1 MIGFTDNFFM
11 EFKMDQKCL
20 LMGLLQA
27 HRDPNIYKTSVF
39 ISRKYLYSLSSETH
53 MSFPSAPI
61 CQTIVRR
68 GDTCDE
74 TAFKPLLAKQV
85 LIFFSQSFRRWYHF
99 RSSFRRSTTRDWM
112 NMEGAKRT
120 PLSAR
125 KKHKRKSKR
134 LVRSIVTYL
143 KSDAYLYAPL
153 FSDLSPLPP
162 QIHTPPP
169 SNSESSKAE
178 DLHVAGNVRWFLN

>member
-1 MIGFTDNFFM
+1 
-11 EFKMDQKCL
+11 
-20 LMGLLQA
+20 
-27 HRDPNIYKTSVF
+27 
-39 ISRKYLYSLSSETH
+39 
-53 MSFPSAPI
+53 
-61 CQTIVRR
+61 
-68 GDTCDE
+68 
-74 TAFKPLLAKQV
+74 
-85 LIFFSQSFRRWYHF
+85 
-99 RSSFRRSTTRDWM
+99 M

-178 DLHVAGNVRWFLN
+178 DLPVADCEAGTSKITNLVTMEVSTMREDNRNLRSDTADHALHNGRISSSKRSLVILDGQRTGEKTVKPDPRGVPIK

>member
-1 MIGFTDNFFM
+1 
-11 EFKMDQKCL
+11 
-20 LMGLLQA
+20 
-27 HRDPNIYKTSVF
+27 
-39 ISRKYLYSLSSETH
+39 
-53 MSFPSAPI
+53 
-61 CQTIVRR
+61 
-68 GDTCDE
+68 
-74 TAFKPLLAKQV
+74 
-85 LIFFSQSFRRWYHF
+85 
-99 RSSFRRSTTRDWM
+99 M
-112 NMEGAKRT
+112 NMEGEKRT

-169 SNSESSKAE
+169 SNSESSKTE
-178 DLHVAGNVRWFLN
+178 DLPVADRLDCEAGTSKITNLVTMEVSTMREDNRNLRSDTADHALHNGRISSSKRSLVILDGQRTGVSR

>member
-1 MIGFTDNFFM
+1 
-11 EFKMDQKCL
+11 
-20 LMGLLQA
+20 
-27 HRDPNIYKTSVF
+27 
-39 ISRKYLYSLSSETH
+39 
-53 MSFPSAPI
+53 
-61 CQTIVRR
+61 
-68 GDTCDE
+68 
-74 TAFKPLLAKQV
+74 
-85 LIFFSQSFRRWYHF
+85 
-99 RSSFRRSTTRDWM
+99 
-112 NMEGAKRT
+112 MEGAKRT

-178 DLHVAGNVRWFLN
+178 DLHVADRLDCEAGKPQITNLVAVEVSTMREDKRNLRSDTAEHTLNNGRISSSKRSLVILDGQQTGVSQEKTVKPDPRGVPIK

>member
-1 MIGFTDNFFM
+1 
-11 EFKMDQKCL
+11 
-20 LMGLLQA
+20 
-27 HRDPNIYKTSVF
+27 
-39 ISRKYLYSLSSETH
+39 
-53 MSFPSAPI
+53 
-61 CQTIVRR
+61 
-68 GDTCDE
+68 
-74 TAFKPLLAKQV
+74 
-85 LIFFSQSFRRWYHF
+85 
-99 RSSFRRSTTRDWM
+99 M

-178 DLHVAGNVRWFLN
+178 DLPHWPISLKLFWKNSHIYIISKFVKKTKNKIYKHLLNYRLDCEAGTSKITNLVTMEVSTMREDNRNLRSDTADHALHNGRISSSKRSLVILDGQRTGVSR

>member
-1 MIGFTDNFFM
+1 
-11 EFKMDQKCL
+11 
-20 LMGLLQA
+20 
-27 HRDPNIYKTSVF
+27 
-39 ISRKYLYSLSSETH
+39 
-53 MSFPSAPI
+53 
-61 CQTIVRR
+61 
-68 GDTCDE
+68 
-74 TAFKPLLAKQV
+74 
-85 LIFFSQSFRRWYHF
+85 
-99 RSSFRRSTTRDWM
+99 
-112 NMEGAKRT
+112 MEGAKRT

-178 DLHVAGNVRWFLN
+178 DLPVAGTSKITNLVTMEVSTMREDNRNLRSDTADHALHNGRISSSKRSLVILDGQRTGVSR

>member
-1 MIGFTDNFFM
+1 
-11 EFKMDQKCL
+11 
-20 LMGLLQA
+20 
-27 HRDPNIYKTSVF
+27 
-39 ISRKYLYSLSSETH
+39 
-53 MSFPSAPI
+53 
-61 CQTIVRR
+61 
-68 GDTCDE
+68 
-74 TAFKPLLAKQV
+74 
-85 LIFFSQSFRRWYHF
+85 
-99 RSSFRRSTTRDWM
+99 
-112 NMEGAKRT
+112 MEGAKRT

-178 DLHVAGNVRWFLN
+178 DLHVAGNVRWFLS

>member
-1 MIGFTDNFFM
+1 
-11 EFKMDQKCL
+11 
-20 LMGLLQA
+20 
-27 HRDPNIYKTSVF
+27 
-39 ISRKYLYSLSSETH
+39 
-53 MSFPSAPI
+53 
-61 CQTIVRR
+61 
-68 GDTCDE
+68 
-74 TAFKPLLAKQV
+74 
-85 LIFFSQSFRRWYHF
+85 
-99 RSSFRRSTTRDWM
+99 M

-178 DLHVAGNVRWFLN
+178 DLHVAAGKPQITNLVAVEVSTMREDKRNLRSDTAEHTLNNGRISSSKRSLVILDGQQTGVSR

>member
-1 MIGFTDNFFM
+1 
-11 EFKMDQKCL
+11 
-20 LMGLLQA
+20 
-27 HRDPNIYKTSVF
+27 
-39 ISRKYLYSLSSETH
+39 
-53 MSFPSAPI
+53 
-61 CQTIVRR
+61 
-68 GDTCDE
+68 
-74 TAFKPLLAKQV
+74 
-85 LIFFSQSFRRWYHF
+85 
-99 RSSFRRSTTRDWM
+99 M
-112 NMEGAKRT
+112 NMEGTKRT

-134 LVRSIVTYL
+134 LVRSIVAYL

-178 DLHVAGNVRWFLN
+178 DLHVAALKIFGIIHIYIFVSKFVKEKKIYNHLINYRLDCEAGKPQITNLVAVEVSTMREDKRNLRSDTAEHTLNNGRISSSKRSLVILDGQQTGVSR

>member
-1 MIGFTDNFFM
+1 
-11 EFKMDQKCL
+11 
-20 LMGLLQA
+20 
-27 HRDPNIYKTSVF
+27 
-39 ISRKYLYSLSSETH
+39 
-53 MSFPSAPI
+53 
-61 CQTIVRR
+61 
-68 GDTCDE
+68 
-74 TAFKPLLAKQV
+74 
-85 LIFFSQSFRRWYHF
+85 
-99 RSSFRRSTTRDWM
+99 M

-178 DLHVAGNVRWFLN
+178 DLHVAAGKPQITNLVAVEVSTMREDKRNLRSDTAEHTLNNGRISSSKRSLVILDGQQTGEKTVKPDPRGVPIK

>member
-1 MIGFTDNFFM
+1 
-11 EFKMDQKCL
+11 
-20 LMGLLQA
+20 
-27 HRDPNIYKTSVF
+27 
-39 ISRKYLYSLSSETH
+39 
-53 MSFPSAPI
+53 
-61 CQTIVRR
+61 
-68 GDTCDE
+68 
-74 TAFKPLLAKQV
+74 
-85 LIFFSQSFRRWYHF
+85 
-99 RSSFRRSTTRDWM
+99 M
-112 NMEGAKRT
+112 NMEGTKRT

-134 LVRSIVTYL
+134 LVRSIVAYL

-178 DLHVAGNVRWFLN
+178 DLHVAAGKPQITNLVAVEVSTMREDKRNLRSDTAEHTLNNGRISSSKRSLVILDGQQTGVSR

>member
-1 MIGFTDNFFM
+1 
-11 EFKMDQKCL
+11 
-20 LMGLLQA
+20 
-27 HRDPNIYKTSVF
+27 
-39 ISRKYLYSLSSETH
+39 
-53 MSFPSAPI
+53 
-61 CQTIVRR
+61 
-68 GDTCDE
+68 
-74 TAFKPLLAKQV
+74 
-85 LIFFSQSFRRWYHF
+85 
-99 RSSFRRSTTRDWM
+99 M

-178 DLHVAGNVRWFLN
+178 DLPVAAGTSKITNLVTMEVSTMREDNRNLRSDTADHALHNGRISSSKRSLVILDGQRTGRKRR